1 MLQKLRP
8 TVLAAIFI
16 AIFAQITIPLP
27 YIPITGQSFAVL
39 LVAYFLG
46 WNRGT
51 IAVLLYLFA
60 GVLGLPV
67 FAEGASGLAKL
78 KGNSGGFL
86 YGFVI
91 AAFVVGYLSEKIEF
105 STFKK
110 ALGIMTLGT
119 AIILFFGV
127 MHLSI
132 HIGFQKALQ
141 YGLYPFIAGAVVKI
155 ILGAGVGNY
164 LRQWV
169 EVKAA
174 LNNQRF

>member
-1 MLQKLRP
+1 MLQKLLP
-8 TVLAAIFI
+8 TFLAAIFI

-39 LVAYFLG
+39 LVAYLLG
-46 WNRGT
+46 WNRGM

-60 GVLGLPV
+60 GAIGLPV
-67 FAEGASGLAKL
+67 FAEGASGIAKL

-86 YGFVI
+86 YGFVV
-91 AAFVVGYLSEKIEF
+91 AAFVVGYLSEKLESSSF
-105 STFKK
+105 NS
-110 ALGIMTLGT
+110 ALQIMTLGT
-119 AIILFFGV
+119 GVILFFGV

-155 ILGAGVGNY
+155 VLGAVVGDY
-164 LRQWV
+164 LKKNKTLSTV
-169 EVKAA
+169 GDFD
-174 LNNQRF
+174 NS